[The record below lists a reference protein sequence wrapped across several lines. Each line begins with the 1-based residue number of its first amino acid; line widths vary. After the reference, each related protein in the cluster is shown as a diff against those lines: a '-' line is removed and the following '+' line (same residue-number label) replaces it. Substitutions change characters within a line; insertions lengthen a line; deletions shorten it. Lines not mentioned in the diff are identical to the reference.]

1 MIQIDEAGPRIGRAE
16 DWITR
21 RRTETTRRDVSGDE
35 NRDFARLELR
45 HDAEGEGRRRNKV

>member
-45 HDAEGEGRRRNKV
+45 HDAEGEGRKNKV

>member
-1 MIQIDEAGPRIGRAE
+1 MIQNDEAGPRIGRAE

-21 RRTETTRRDVSGDE
+21 RRTEATGCDVCGDE

-45 HDAEGEGRRRNKV
+45 HDAEGKGRRNKV